1 MKRELTPKEVIY
13 NICLEDSKT
22 SEDLKGY
29 SQYKEVLE
37 KIEASLSINKEGFNL
52 YIIDD
57 YSKEKIDKISNFIE
71 ELYVKKE
78 KPKDICYVIL
88 EDAKNPQV
96 LYLSNGTGIKLKGK
110 LEELQELYVDKVFK
124 FYNSSINK
132 DKESVMDYVQKQRNL
147 YIGDLMDIAKAE
159 GFDVKQT
166 NIGFAFIPLKEGT
179 VMTEKEYDDLEIVN
193 KDEIINKASKLKEDA
208 EGVIDKLKDVE
219 NDSIKKVKEIFLKYL
234 NEEMSDYKNI
244 IEKEF
249 SEDLGALDY
258 LSYVTSYIEENLVE
272 NYTFN
277 YDEDEDK
284 INEIIFKFQVNVIVD
299 NSLNEHPLVIFEQ
312 DPTINNLI
320 GSIEYENHNGVYT
333 TDISLIQGGSLL
345 RANEGCLIIRLNDLI
360 SNVGAYYYLKKTLLM
375 GKTNFDYNKGYL
387 EFLSLGGLKP
397 SDIKIN
403 VKVIIIGDY
412 ESYDILYNYDED
424 FKNLFKLRTYHTPNK
439 KIDSSVVSS
448 LNTAIE
454 KIIKENEI
462 LALAQEAYREIL
474 KYLSRKAGS
483 REKVYF
489 DYNEINKLLT
499 LADYKARKEGKKEI
513 QRKDITSLANERDV
527 YEEEIL
533 ELYKCKKI
541 LFNSS
546 DSKVGVING
555 LSVVDTGY
563 FSFGKPIKITCV
575 CVSGEGNIIDAQKE
589 GNLSGNIHEKSTS
602 ILKGYINK
610 FISNYEKIPVD
621 FHISFEQIYG
631 KIDGDSASVAE
642 AICMLSSLCKIPIRQ
657 NIAITG
663 SMNQFGEV
671 QAIGG
676 VNEKIE
682 GFFNVCKAV
691 DKIKNKGVLI
701 PSANKDEI
709 ILNCEVEEAIAQGNF
724 KIITMDSIEDAVEV
738 LMVDENHTLEY
749 IYNTVKEELKKY
761 IKHKA

>member
-1 MKRELTPKEVIY
+1 MKRELTPNEVIY
-13 NICLEDSKT
+13 KIYKEDSKT
-22 SEDLKGY
+22 SEDFKGY

-37 KIEASLSINKEGFNL
+37 KIETALSINREGFNL

-57 YSKEKIDKISNFIE
+57 YSKEKIGKITNFIE
-71 ELYVKKE
+71 EFYLKKE
-78 KPKDICYVIL
+78 KAKDICYVIL
-88 EDAKNPQV
+88 EDLKYPQV
-96 LYLSNGTGIKLKGK
+96 LYLSNGTGIKLKEK
-110 LEELQELYVDKVFK
+110 LEELQELYMDKVFK

-132 DKESVMDYVQKQRNL
+132 EKESVMDYVQKQRNL
-147 YIGDLMDIAKAE
+147 HIGDLMDIAKAE
-159 GFDVKQT
+159 GFEVKQT
-166 NIGFAFIPLKEGT
+166 NLGFAFIPLKEGT
-179 VMTEKEYDDLEIVN
+179 VMTEREYDQLEFVN

-208 EGVIDKLKDVE
+208 ENVIDKLKGIE

-234 NEEMSDYKNI
+234 NEEMSDYKSI
-244 IEKEF
+244 MEKEF
-249 SEDLGALDY
+249 SEDLEALDY
-258 LSYVTSYIEENLVE
+258 LSYVSSYIEENLVE
-272 NYTFN
+272 NYSFN

-284 INEIIFKFQVNVIVD
+284 INEIIYKFQVNVIVD

-312 DPTINNLI
+312 DPTVNNLI
-320 GSIEYENHNGVYT
+320 GSIEYENHNGIYT

-360 SNVGAYYYLKKTLLM
+360 GNAGAYYYLKKTLLM

-424 FKNLFKLRTYHTPNK
+424 FKNLFKLRTYHNPNK
-439 KIDSSVVSS
+439 KIDSLIVSS
-448 LNTAIE
+448 LDKAIK
-454 KIIKENEI
+454 KIIKENGI
-462 LALAQEAYREIL
+462 LPLAPEAYKEIL
-474 KYLSRKAGS
+474 KHLSRKAGS

-489 DYNEINKLLT
+489 DYNEISKLLT
-499 LADYKARKEGKKEI
+499 LADYKARNEGHNEIKGKEI
-513 QRKDITSLANERDV
+513 TLLTYERDN

-541 LFNSS
+541 LFNYS
-546 DSKVGVING
+546 DSKVGVVNG

-575 CVSGEGNIIDAQKE
+575 CFSGEGNIIDAQKE

-642 AICMLSSLCKIPIRQ
+642 AVCMLSSVCKIPIRQ
-657 NIAITG
+657 DIAVTG

-682 GFFNVCKAV
+682 GFFNVCKVV
-691 DKIKNKGVLI
+691 DTIKNKGVLI

-709 ILNCEVEEAIAQGNF
+709 ILNSEIEEAIVQGNF
-724 KIITMDSIEDAVEV
+724 KIMTMDSIEDAVEV
-738 LMVDENHTLEY
+738 LMVDENHSLEY

-761 IKHKA
+761 IKHKV

>member
-13 NICLEDSKT
+13 NICLEDSRT

-71 ELYVKKE
+71 EFYVKKE

-96 LYLSNGTGIKLKGK
+96 LYLSNGTGTKLKEK

-299 NSLNEHPLVIFEQ
+299 NSLNERPLVIFEQ

-320 GSIEYENHNGVYT
+320 GSIEYENHNGIYT

-360 SNVGAYYYLKKTLLM
+360 SNAGAYYYLKKTLLM

-439 KIDSSVVSS
+439 KIDSSVVAS
-448 LNTAIE
+448 LNTVIE

-462 LALAQEAYREIL
+462 LPLAPEVYREIL

-513 QRKDITSLANERDV
+513 QRKDITYLANDRDV

-709 ILNCEVEEAIAQGNF
+709 ILNWEVEEAIAQGNF